1 MRTEVIRPTTDLTL
15 DQYAQALDVPV
26 STVRQWQRPGGPLFG
41 AERSRGV
48 YGRGDILIGLVV
60 GELQHLLGAHSER
73 VNEIASQIAPR
84 LRAWANTGQVPESF
98 KLQIG
103 DSPAAVTIDVSPYA
117 LLDTA

>member
-1 MRTEVIRPTTDLTL
+1 VRTEVIRPTTDLTL
-15 DQYAQALDVPV
+15 DQYAQALDVPT

-48 YGRGDILIGLVV
+48 YGRGDVLIGLVV
-60 GELQHLLGAHSER
+60 LELQHILGNHSER
-73 VNEIASQIAPR
+73 VNVIVEQIAPR
-84 LRAWANTGQVPESF
+84 LRTWANTGQVPETF

-103 DSPAAVTIDVSPYA
+103 DSPTEATIDVSPFA